1 MDGPIQ
7 TKPGQAWQKNDLLY
21 LVVLIIF
28 SFFSF
33 PVILLILLLGLRIV
47 GVA

>member
-7 TKPGQAWQKNDLLY
+7 TKPGQAGQKNNLLY

-28 SFFSF
+28 PFLSF

-47 GVA
+47 RVA